1 MCLESFRHDPYTFF
15 SDSVKHNQVWDKDG
29 SLNFFM
35 NPLTLKMAGPLKVL
49 KRMEENMDISVKM
62 SLSVKLKPNNIIQ
75 EKGLHV
81 ARILVSLSH

>member
-1 MCLESFRHDPYTFF
+1 
-15 SDSVKHNQVWDKDG
+15 
-29 SLNFFM
+29 
-35 NPLTLKMAGPLKVL
+35 MAGPLKVL